1 MAVSRRSF
9 AKQIGAAALLAATRK
24 AGLAEPL
31 GLPIGF
37 QGYDCRFLLM
47 DDWDTGWA
55 TMKAMGYQSV
65 DMVSFKG
72 YGYEKSS
79 LGQLP
84 GRQIREKLDAVGIL
98 CDNCQF
104 YFGELHEGYE
114 STIRFCREL
123 KIKYVLCA
131 PDGPHTKTIDGWKWH
146 GEKLNQLAA
155 RLKTEGF
162 LLGYHNH
169 DIEFTDIDGVTPYDV
184 LMLQT
189 DPAMVWFQIDVG
201 NLTFAG
207 KDALAYLEKYEPR
220 YFSLHAKDYRPGL
233 TSVPVGK
240 GVLDWKRIFQQ
251 AKKSPLK
258 SYFAEVA
265 AYGVGTLHGRP
276 AAPWPSDSLDQL
288 RESFAYLTSLKI

>member
-1 MAVSRRSF
+1 MALSRRSF
-9 AKQIGAAALLAATRK
+9 VEHIGVASLLVAARRE
-24 AGLAEPL
+24 GMAEPL

-79 LGQLP
+79 LGQLS

-104 YFGELHEGYE
+104 YFGELHEGYD
-114 STIRFCREL
+114 STIRFCHEL

-131 PDGPHTKTIDGWKWH
+131 PDGPHAKTIDGWKWH

-155 RLKTEGF
+155 RLKTDGF

-169 DIEFTDIDGVTPYDV
+169 DLEFTDIDGVTPYDV
-184 LMLQT
+184 LMQRT
-189 DPAMVWFQIDVG
+189 DPMMVWFQIDVG

-220 YFSLHAKDYRPGL
+220 YFSLHAKDYKPGL

-240 GVLDWKRIFQQ
+240 GILDWKRIFQQ

-276 AAPWPSDSLDQL
+276 AAPWPTDSLDQL
-288 RESFAYLTSLKI
+288 RESFAYLSSLKI

>member
-1 MAVSRRSF
+1 MRLSRRSF
-9 AKQIGAAALLAATRK
+9 VEGLGAGSLLAAANRT
-24 AGLAEPL
+24 GLAEPL

-47 DDWDTGWA
+47 DDWDKGWA
-55 TMKAMGYQSV
+55 TMRAMGYQSV

-79 LGQLP
+79 LGQLS
-84 GRQIREKLDAVGIL
+84 GRQVREKLDAVGIL

-114 STIRFCREL
+114 RTIRFCHEL
-123 KIKYVLCA
+123 EIKYVICA

-146 GEKLNQLAA
+146 GEKLNELAA
-155 RLKTEGF
+155 RLKVEGL

-169 DIEFTDIDGVTPYDV
+169 DLEFTDIDGVTPYDV
-184 LMLQT
+184 LMQRT
-189 DPAMVWFQIDVG
+189 EPTMVWFQVDVG

-207 KDALAYLEKYEPR
+207 KDALAYLKKYEPR
-220 YFSLHAKDYRPGL
+220 YFSMHAKDYRPGL

-240 GVLDWKRIFQQ
+240 GILDWRRIFEQ

-265 AYGVGTLHGRP
+265 AYGVGTMHGL
-276 AAPWPSDSLDQL
+276 AADRWPTDSIDQL
-288 RESFAYLTSLKI
+288 RESFTYLKNLNI